1 MTMLCWSRTTT
12 VVLMVRL
19 AQELAD
25 LSTALPI
32 DHTNAIFVRVDRERI
47 DMMKAVIFGANGTP
61 YAHGAF

>member
-1 MTMLCWSRTTT
+1 
-12 VVLMVRL
+12 MVRL